1 MESYFEKM
9 KHMKYIKYTLG
20 LFLAATLQA
29 NAQGF
34 SLAAMEQLKM
44 QRLWLNSQNASG
56 MVFDDATA
64 FSNVHANY
72 NLQNG
77 NFHRPQE
84 GKKESTIGVSSEG
97 FMNLKNALV
106 WGSFSFQQKNLTDAG
121 YNASITDP
129 FRGMP
134 YYIIDEHQSN
144 WRNQYYDL
152 RFRASTPLMN
162 NRWALGVEGIY
173 QASLA
178 AKQRDPRVDTR
189 FYTLKIVPGISYQMN
204 DAHRI
209 GLSLR
214 YESIKEDSRME
225 NENSDVDQKY
235 YILYGLGTAVQGIG
249 SGRVTNY
256 YGDRIGGALQ
266 YNFQSP
272 TWNVLL
278 EGSYDIRSEIVEQ
291 SFTSPKKDAGVKEKT
306 LRFSGT
312 AYQQGENYSHYLK
325 ASYTNRQMDG
335 IQYISKYDNTESL
348 DGWEVLYKSIRST
361 YDTQIASLDYAL
373 MRNRGNEYNWKL
385 EAGIAYG
392 KQNDEYILPNSW
404 KNSENIFV
412 NLGGKKNFV
421 VGSKMNNRLLLD
433 IHVAYKKNLSGEY
446 RYGGSHADY
455 LSVTGLETADA
466 NYLNSDWNRIGASL
480 TYSQLVKAD
489 SKTNFF
495 VKATFDRVGTKD
507 FNFDNRNYF
516 SFSAGC
522 NF

>member
-34 SLAAMEQLKM
+34 SPAAMEQLKM

-56 MVFDDATA
+56 MVFDDATD
-64 FSNVHANY
+64 FSNVRVNY

-173 QASLA
+173 QVSLA

-385 EAGIAYG
+385 EAGVAYG

-455 LSVTGLETADA
+455 ISVTGLETADA

-495 VKATFDRVGTKD
+495 VKAAFDRVGTKD

>member
-34 SLAAMEQLKM
+34 SPAAMEQLKM

-392 KQNDEYILPNSW
+392 KQNDEYILPYSW

-495 VKATFDRVGTKD
+495 VKAAFDRVGTKD

>member
-34 SLAAMEQLKM
+34 SPAAMEQLKM

-412 NLGGKKNFV
+412 ILGGKKNFV

-433 IHVAYKKNLSGEY
+433 IHVAYKKYLSGEY

>member
-1 MESYFEKM
+1 
-9 KHMKYIKYTLG
+9 MKYINYTIG
-20 LFLAATLQA
+20 LILAATLQA

-34 SLAAMEQLKM
+34 SPAAMEQLKM

-64 FSNVHANY
+64 FSNVRVNY

-306 LRFSGT
+306 LWFSGT
-312 AYQQGENYSHYLK
+312 AYQQGEYYSHYLK

-385 EAGIAYG
+385 EAGVAYG

-455 LSVTGLETADA
+455 ISVTRLETADA
-466 NYLNSDWNRIGASL
+466 NYLNSDRNRIGASL

-495 VKATFDRVGTKD
+495 VKAAFDRVGTKD

>member
-1 MESYFEKM
+1 M
-9 KHMKYIKYTLG
+9 KQFKYTIAYLLLSVG
-20 LFLAATLQA
+20 MQA

-34 SLAAMEQLKM
+34 SPAAMEQLKM

-56 MVFDDATA
+56 MVFDDATS
-64 FSNVHANY
+64 FSNLNVNY
-72 NLQNG
+72 DWQDG

-84 GKKESTIGVSSEG
+84 GEKESILGVSSEG

-121 YNASITDP
+121 CNASITDP

-134 YYIIDEHQSN
+134 YYIIDEHQSD

-152 RFRASTPLMN
+152 RFRASTPLIN
-162 NRWALGVEGIY
+162 NHWAFGMEGIY

-189 FYTLKIVPGISYQMN
+189 FYTLKIVPGISYQIN
-204 DAHRI
+204 EAHRL

-225 NENSDVDQKY
+225 NENDDIDQNY

-249 SGRVTNY
+249 SGRTSNY

-266 YNFQSP
+266 YHFQSP

-278 EGSYDIRSEIVEQ
+278 EGSYDVRAENVEQ
-291 SFTSPKKDAGVKEKT
+291 SFTSPKKDAGVKDKT
-306 LRFSGT
+306 FQLSAN
-312 AYQQGENYSHYLK
+312 AYRQGENYSHYLK
-325 ASYTNRQMDG
+325 ANYTNRHMDG
-335 IQYISKYDNTESL
+335 IQYVSKYDNTESL
-348 DGWEVLYKSIRST
+348 EGWEVLYKSIRST
-361 YDTQIASLDYAL
+361 YDTQTASLNYAL

-385 EAGIAYG
+385 EAGVAYG
-392 KQNDEYILPNSW
+392 KQNDEYILPNSV

-421 VGSKMNNRLLLD
+421 VGNKMNNRLLLD
-433 IHVAYKKNLSGEY
+433 IHAAYKKNLSGEY

-455 LSVTGLETADA
+455 ISVTELETADA
-466 NYLNSDWNRIGASL
+466 NYLNSDWHRIGASL
-480 TYSQLVKAD
+480 TYSQLVKQGT
-489 SKTNFF
+489 KTNFF
-495 VKATFDRVGTKD
+495 VKAAFDRVGTSD
-507 FNFDNRNYF
+507 FEYDNRNHF
-516 SFSAGC
+516 SISAGC

>member
-34 SLAAMEQLKM
+34 SPTAMEQLKM

-106 WGSFSFQQKNLTDAG
+106 WGSFSFPQKNLTDAG

-152 RFRASTPLMN
+152 RFRASTPLIN

-495 VKATFDRVGTKD
+495 VKAAFDRVGTKD

>member
-34 SLAAMEQLKM
+34 SPAAMEQLKM

-495 VKATFDRVGTKD
+495 VKAAFDRAGTKD

>member
-34 SLAAMEQLKM
+34 SPAAMEQLKM

-373 MRNRGNEYNWKL
+373 MHNRGNEYNWKL

-495 VKATFDRVGTKD
+495 VKAAFDRVSTKD

>member
-1 MESYFEKM
+1 M
-9 KHMKYIKYTLG
+9 KQFKYTIAYLLLSVG
-20 LFLAATLQA
+20 MQA

-34 SLAAMEQLKM
+34 SPAAMEQLKM

-56 MVFDDATA
+56 MVFDDATS
-64 FSNVHANY
+64 FSNLNVNY
-72 NLQNG
+72 DWQDG

-84 GKKESTIGVSSEG
+84 GEKESILGVSSEG

-106 WGSFSFQQKNLTDAG
+106 WGAFSFQQKNLTDAG

-134 YYIIDEHQSN
+134 YYIIDEHQSD

-152 RFRASTPLMN
+152 RFRASTPLIN
-162 NRWALGVEGIY
+162 NHWAFGLEGIY

-189 FYTLKIVPGISYQMN
+189 FYTLKIVPGISYQIN
-204 DAHRI
+204 EAHRL

-225 NENSDVDQKY
+225 NENDDIDQNY

-249 SGRVTNY
+249 SGRTSNY

-266 YNFQSP
+266 YHFQSP

-278 EGSYDIRSEIVEQ
+278 EGSYDVRAENVEQ
-291 SFTSPKKDAGVKEKT
+291 SFTSPKKDAGVKDKT
-306 LRFSGT
+306 FQLSAN
-312 AYQQGENYSHYLK
+312 AYRQGENYSHYLK
-325 ASYTNRQMDG
+325 ANYTNRHMDG
-335 IQYISKYDNTESL
+335 IQYVSKYDNTESL
-348 DGWEVLYKSIRST
+348 EGWEVLYKSIRST
-361 YDTQIASLDYAL
+361 YDTQTASLHYAL

-385 EAGIAYG
+385 EAGVTYG
-392 KQNDEYILPNSW
+392 KQNDEYILPNSV
-404 KNSENIFV
+404 KSSENIFV

-421 VGSKMNNRLLLD
+421 VGNKMNNRLLLD
-433 IHVAYKKNLSGEY
+433 IHAAYKKNLSGEY

-455 LSVTGLETADA
+455 ISVTELETADA
-466 NYLNSDWNRIGASL
+466 NYLNSDWHRIGASL
-480 TYSQLVKAD
+480 TYSQLVKQGI
-489 SKTNFF
+489 KTNFF
-495 VKATFDRVGTKD
+495 VKAAFDRVGTSD
-507 FNFDNRNYF
+507 FEYDNRNYF
-516 SFSAGC
+516 SVSAGC

>member
-34 SLAAMEQLKM
+34 SPAAMEQLKM

-325 ASYTNRQMDG
+325 ASYTNRQMEG

-373 MRNRGNEYNWKL
+373 MRNCGNEYNWKL

-495 VKATFDRVGTKD
+495 VKAAFDRVGTKD

>member
-1 MESYFEKM
+1 
-9 KHMKYIKYTLG
+9 MKYINYTIG
-20 LFLAATLQA
+20 LILAATLQA

-34 SLAAMEQLKM
+34 SPAAMEQLKM

-84 GKKESTIGVSSEG
+84 GEKESTIGVSSEG

-348 DGWEVLYKSIRST
+348 DGWEVLYKSVRST

-373 MRNRGNEYNWKL
+373 MRNRGNEYNWKI
-385 EAGIAYG
+385 EAKIAYG
-392 KQNDEYILPNSW
+392 KQNDEYLLPNSV
-404 KNSENIFV
+404 KNSENIFGY
-412 NLGGKKNFV
+412 LGGKKNFV

-433 IHVAYKKNLSGEY
+433 IHAAYKKNLSGEY
-446 RYGGSHADY
+446 QYGGSHADY
-455 LSVTGLETADA
+455 ISVTGLETADA

-495 VKATFDRVGTKD
+495 VKAAFDRVGTKD

>member
-1 MESYFEKM
+1 M
-9 KHMKYIKYTLG
+9 KKYLSIKHTVICL
-20 LFLAATLQA
+20 LVSACLQA

-34 SLAAMEQLKM
+34 SPAAMEQLKM

-106 WGSFSFQQKNLTDAG
+106 WGSFSFQQMNLTDAG
-121 YNASITDP
+121 YNASITNP

-152 RFRASTPLMN
+152 RFRASTPLIN
-162 NRWALGVEGIY
+162 NRWAFGVEGIY

-495 VKATFDRVGTKD
+495 VKAAFDRVGTKD